1 MYHNVNSKDRVGTL
15 ITQLKV
21 IKDDLEF
28 LKATGGVV
36 EKEHYPFL
44 AKTANEALLNAFGDL
59 CNKAASRV
67 EAAGFWVWKK
77 DGKLH
82 FHTPHGVVSVEIEYR
97 RKFNENKDWRDS
109 LVSPN
114 NATA

>member
-1 MYHNVNSKDRVGTL
+1 MHHNVNSKDRVGAL
-15 ITQLKV
+15 VSQLKV

-28 LKATGGVV
+28 LKSTGAGP
-36 EKEHYPFL
+36 EKGDYPFL
-44 AKTANEALLNAFGDL
+44 EKTANDALLNAFGDL

-77 DGKLH
+77 EGKLH
-82 FHTPHGVVSVEIEYR
+82 FHTPHGVVSVAVQYR